1 MTKMEPFRELISYEE
16 ARRIVLENVKPV
28 ERTEKVPLDEA
39 CGRVL
44 AEDLV
49 AEAPVPSFARA
60 SMDGYAVRAED
71 TYGASSSKPRK
82 LRVVGTAYPGEPFRG
97 EMGKGE
103 AVQIATGCPM
113 PRGADSVVMVEFTKE
128 EKDIVEIQKPLYPSA
143 NVAPRGEDLEEGA
156 LALKLGVYLT
166 PSKVGVIAALGR
178 TAAKVYAKPIVTIVS
193 TGKEVREVGSE
204 LGEGEIY
211 DINSHTLSVI
221 VSANGATPVR
231 RGIVQDTHE
240 NLRSVIEE
248 AVESDI
254 IVFSGGSSV
263 GARDLLY
270 SVVGELGKILFHG
283 VQLKP
288 GKPTLFGLDGGKPL
302 FGMPGYPTSCLS
314 NAYLFLAPAVR
325 KMARMPQEEPRQVRA
340 RMGHRFVSSSGRVQ
354 FLPVK
359 IREGKA
365 YQAFKESGAITSMS
379 EADGY
384 ILVPLN
390 VDVIEEGEEVDVT
403 LLE

>member
-1 MTKMEPFRELISYEE
+1 MTKMEPFGDLISYEKAKE
-16 ARRIVLENVKPV
+16 IILENVRPI
-28 ERTEKVPLDEA
+28 ERTEIAPIEEA
-39 CGRVL
+39 CNRVL
-44 AEDLV
+44 AEDVV
-49 AEAPVPSFARA
+49 AEIPVPPFARA
-60 SMDGYAVRAED
+60 TMDGYAVRAED
-71 TYGASSSKPRK
+71 TYGASTFKPRK
-82 LRVVGTAYPGEPFRG
+82 MRVVGAAYPGEPFRG
-97 EMGKGE
+97 EVGKGE

-128 EKDIVEIQKPLYPSA
+128 ENGIVEVQRPLYPSA
-143 NVAPRGEDLEEGA
+143 NVAPRGEDIEEGA
-156 LALKLGVYLT
+156 VALGTGVFLT
-166 PSKVGVIAALGR
+166 PSRVGVLAALGR
-178 TAAKVYAKPIVTIVS
+178 RGVNVYAKPLVTIIS
-193 TGKEVREVGSE
+193 TGKEVKEVGAD

-211 DINSHTLSVI
+211 DINSHTLLAI
-221 VSANGATPVR
+221 VSANGATPIR
-231 RGIVQDTHE
+231 RGIIQDTYE
-240 NLRSVIEE
+240 NLRSVIEGP
-248 AVESDI
+248 VESDM

-270 SVVGELGKILFHG
+270 SVVGELGRVLFHG

-288 GKPTLFGLDGGKPL
+288 GKPTLFGLVQGKPL

-325 KMARMPQEEPRQVRA
+325 KMARMPQRDPRTVKA
-340 RMGHRFVSSSGRVQ
+340 CMGHRFVSSSGRVQ

-359 IREGKA
+359 IRDGRA
-365 YQAFKESGAITSMS
+365 YQAFKESGAITSLS

-390 VDVIEEGEEVDVT
+390 VDVIEEGEEVIVT